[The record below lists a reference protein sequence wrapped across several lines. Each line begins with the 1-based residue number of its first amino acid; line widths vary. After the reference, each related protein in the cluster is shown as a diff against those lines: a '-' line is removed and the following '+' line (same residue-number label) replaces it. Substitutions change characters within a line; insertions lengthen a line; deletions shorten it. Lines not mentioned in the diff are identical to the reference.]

1 MLELGVGGTAVPG
14 GLLDGRHR
22 VTRAAVDVDRD
33 ALRDRRY
40 PRAELFGMT
49 EVPVCAKSPE
59 KRLLERILR
68 PLAPEAPHE
77 QPVDACALRG
87 IELLERWDVHG
98 AHHLLKR
105 RGASRC
111 ETRPM
116 RFAVVG
122 HVEWVD
128 FLVVDRLPSRGA
140 IVQAGET
147 WQEAAGGGADA
158 AVQLAKLAG
167 EATLFTAL
175 GDDDRGHR
183 AKEQLEAR
191 GLRVEAAWRS
201 DPQRR
206 ALCFLDA
213 EGEWERTITLLGPKL
228 VPHADDPLPW
238 GELAT
243 TDGVYFTGGDP
254 AALRLARKARVLVAS
269 SRELPTLVEAGVAL
283 DVLVASADD
292 PNEVYRPGD
301 LEPAPHVVVRTEGD
315 RGGTSEPG
323 GRFPAAPVPGQ
334 VVDTYGAGDAFAA
347 GLTYGLAA
355 GSRLPEALS
364 LASRCGAAVVGG
376 RGPYVGQLTSAI

>member
-1 MLELGVGGTAVPG
+1 MLELGIGGTAVPG
-14 GLLDGRHR
+14 DLLDGRHR
-22 VTRAAVDVDRD
+22 LTRAAVDVDRD
-33 ALRDRRY
+33 ALRDRRH

-49 EVPVCAKSPE
+49 EIPIRAKSPE

-77 QPVDACALRG
+77 QPVDACALGG

-128 FLVVDRLPSRGA
+128 FLVVDRLPARGA
-140 IVQAGET
+140 IVQADET

-175 GDDDRGHR
+175 GDDDLGHR
-183 AKEQLEAR
+183 AKQELESR
-191 GLRVEAAWRS
+191 GVRVEAAWRP

-206 ALCFLDA
+206 AVCFLDG
-213 EGEWERTITLLGPKL
+213 EGERTITLLGPKL
-228 VPHADDPLPW
+228 VPRAGDPLPW
-238 GELAT
+238 AELAT

-254 AALRLARKARVLVAS
+254 EALSLARRARVLVAS
-269 SRELPTLVEAGVAL
+269 ARELPTLAEAAVTL
-283 DVLVASADD
+283 DALVASVDD
-292 PNEVYRPGD
+292 PNETYRTGD
-301 LEPAPHVVVRTEGD
+301 LEPAPRVTVRTEGD

-347 GLTYGLAA
+347 GLTYGLAS
-355 GSRLPEALS
+355 GSVLHDALS

-376 RGPYVGQLTSAI
+376 RGPYAGQSTSAM